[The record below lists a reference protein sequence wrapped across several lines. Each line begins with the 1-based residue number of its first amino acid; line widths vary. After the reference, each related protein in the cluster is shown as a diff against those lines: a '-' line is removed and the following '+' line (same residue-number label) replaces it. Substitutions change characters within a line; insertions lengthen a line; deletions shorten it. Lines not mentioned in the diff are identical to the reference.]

1 MSFNPDT
8 FKLPLLLPRITKFDL
23 ETKEILK
30 KCAEANRYLGELKG
44 ECKSIPNTGVLVRT
58 LALREAQKSSE
69 IENIFTTQEQLYKEI
84 ISDTIKNPNDK
95 EIINYFEAIKY
106 GFNSVYEKQ
115 VLSLNVIKD
124 IQAKVKENDQGF
136 RKNTVEIQ
144 NEKGETIYIPP
155 TDIMYMQELLTELE
169 MYANT
174 PEKHDVHT
182 LVKMAIIHYQ
192 FESIHPFTDGNGRVG
207 RMINVL
213 YLILN
218 DLLYTPILYL
228 SRYIVETKSQY
239 YSGLQNIRETK
250 GTNEEEMA
258 WQTYIN
264 YILDGVIQTA
274 KDDLAMVRS
283 ISKLMISAKKL
294 IKEEWQLKFYS
305 HDLINHLFV
314 HPYTRI
320 EYMQK
325 ALNIKTRKTATE
337 YLNTLVDKGFLAL
350 ERKGRNN
357 FYINTSFWD
366 LLRSKK

>member
-84 ISDTIKNPNDK
+84 VSDTIKNPNDK
-95 EIINYFEAIKY
+95 EIINYFEAITY
-106 GFNSVYEKQ
+106 GFTSVLKKK
-115 VLSLNVIKD
+115 VLSLNVIKN

-169 MYANT
+169 IYTNT

-218 DLLYTPILYL
+218 NLLYTPILYL

-250 GTNEEEMA
+250 DTNKEEMA

-283 ISKLMISAKKL
+283 ISILMIRAKKL

-305 HDLINHLFV
+305 HELINHLFE

-325 ALNIKTRKTATE
+325 ALNIKTRKTASE
-337 YLNTLVDKGFLAL
+337 YLNTLVDKGFLVL
-350 ERKGRNN
+350 EKKGRSK

-366 LLRSKK
+366 LLCSKK